1 MNNIRLRLLLIS
13 LIFCFYAN
21 AQQLTS
27 SRIVDAET
35 GEPLPY
41 VSVYVSEGNGSIT
54 NMDGEFSVAAE
65 PSDVLR
71 ISYAGY
77 ETMEIK
83 AGSLPNRIRLKPMEN
98 LLNEITVM
106 PVEKILEAVAKRIVT
121 KIGDIFSVT
130 LDNGNKRFFQY
141 IANDLSCLNSSV
153 IRVLRGGVQYR
164 FIPPK
169 GVTTQNGYMNAQ

>member
-1 MNNIRLRLLLIS
+1 MNNIRLRLLLIT
-13 LIFCFYAN
+13 LLFCFFAN

-27 SRIVDAET
+27 SRVVDAET

-77 ETMEIK
+77 ETMEI
-83 AGSLPNRIRLKPMEN
+83 
-98 LLNEITVM
+98 
-106 PVEKILEAVAKRIVT
+106 VT
-121 KIGDIFSVT
+121 FRT
-130 LDNGNKRFFQY
+130 E
-141 IANDLSCLNSSV
+141 
-153 IRVLRGGVQYR
+153 
-164 FIPPK
+164 
-169 GVTTQNGYMNAQ
+169 